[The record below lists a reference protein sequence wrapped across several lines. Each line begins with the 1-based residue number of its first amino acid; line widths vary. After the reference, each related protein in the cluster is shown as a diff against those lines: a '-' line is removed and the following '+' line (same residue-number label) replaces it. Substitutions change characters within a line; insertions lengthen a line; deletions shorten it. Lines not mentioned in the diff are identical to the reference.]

1 MQHQVVRALEPLE
14 LPGHRP
20 SVPGADCSHP
30 MRVMTR
36 RAAGIEGPPWG
47 PDAAEQTAT
56 LFNSLAPEWHT
67 RESEDRMAIV
77 GDAFARG
84 LDALM
89 DTSVETPD
97 VALELGSGLG
107 TYSGLVTRRFGL
119 ALAVELSEE
128 MHRRAHRTAAHRVLA
143 DGSTLPVSSGSVG
156 VVVLV
161 NCFLFP
167 TEIDRVL
174 APGGAIVWVNSS
186 GESTPI
192 HLTTRE
198 VISALPFEV
207 SGLEARAGVG
217 TWCAL
222 RRLA

>member
-1 MQHQVVRALEPLE
+1 
-14 LPGHRP
+14 
-20 SVPGADCSHP
+20 
-30 MRVMTR
+30 MTR

-47 PDAAEQTAT
+47 PDAAEQTAA

-67 RESEDRMAIV
+67 RESEDRTAIV
-77 GDAFARG
+77 GDAFDRG

-89 DTSVETPD
+89 DPSIPTPD

-107 TYSGLVTRRFGL
+107 TYSGLVARRFGL
-119 ALAVELSEE
+119 AFAVELSEE
-128 MHRRAHRTAAHRVLA
+128 MHRRAHRTAAHRLLA
-143 DGSTLPVSSGSVG
+143 DGSTLPVRSASLGA
-156 VVVLV
+156 VVLV

-174 APGGAIVWVNSS
+174 APGGTIVWVNSS

-192 HLTTRE
+192 HLSTHE
-198 VISALPFEV
+198 VVDALPFEV
-207 SGLEARAGVG
+207 SGVEARAGMG